1 MKEIPMEKTS
11 LIAWRRREKRFP
23 ETEAQRRARARAQ
36 IEAGRQQVLEM
47 DILDVASMP
56 FACEGPELDE
66 DEFLGTTDA
75 VELLSPDTLVNG
87 IGTTVHESGA
97 TDLRLPLT
105 AEQCQALRA
114 LPLVT
119 EPWERNLPPL
129 ILKLEAWQEP
139 CGITLR
145 FSLHQEAVPEM
156 IPLKDLCRQLKVG
169 RRAVMR
175 LIRKGELRCYRV
187 GNRYRFSV
195 AEVRNYLD
203 RMASQ

>member
-1 MKEIPMEKTS
+1 MEKTS

-36 IEAGRQQVLEM
+36 IEAGGQQELEM
-47 DILDVASMP
+47 GILDIASMP
-56 FACEGPELDE
+56 FAIDGPELAE
-66 DEFLGTTDA
+66 DEFLGTTDS
-75 VELLSPDTLVNG
+75 VEFLSPSTRVDG
-87 IGTTVHESGA
+87 SGTTVRESRA

-114 LPLVT
+114 LPLLT
-119 EPWERNLPPL
+119 DLRERNLPPL
-129 ILKLEAWQEP
+129 VLKLEEWPEP
-139 CGITLR
+139 CGITLQ
-145 FSLHQEAVPEM
+145 FSLHQKGVPEM
-156 IPLKDLCRQLKVG
+156 IPLKELCCQLKVG

-175 LIRKGELRCYRV
+175 LIRTGELRCYRV